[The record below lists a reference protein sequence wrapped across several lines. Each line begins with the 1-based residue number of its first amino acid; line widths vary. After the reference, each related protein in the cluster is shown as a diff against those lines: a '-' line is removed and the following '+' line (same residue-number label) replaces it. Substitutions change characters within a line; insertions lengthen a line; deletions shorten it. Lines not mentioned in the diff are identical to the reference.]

1 MPRLRDL
8 RPEHR
13 DLRKGIPNLLP
24 HQPSSMNQNASPLAD
39 STQRSIR
46 TGKRFSDIARGSQRR
61 ESASEMSSY
70 SLVAQDP
77 FPLVDPGSAG
87 PLAEVPSAPNG
98 FDSLDPTQD
107 SYEFDFR
114 QMCAKLRTDEYGIPL
129 TVSNES
135 PVPVRQ

>member
-1 MPRLRDL
+1 MPRFHDL
-8 RPEHR
+8 RPDHR

-24 HQPSSMNQNASPLAD
+24 HQPSSINQNASPLAD
-39 STQRSIR
+39 SNQRSIR

-61 ESASEMSSY
+61 ESAAEMSSY

-87 PLAEVPSAPNG
+87 SFAEVPSTPNG

-114 QMCAKLRTDEYGIPL
+114 QMCAKLRTNE
-129 TVSNES
+129 TVYLFQFQMNR
-135 PVPVRQ
+135 PYQ